1 MQRSRTR
8 YAPPRSL
15 AAPAGPAQAT
25 PACLQPP
32 RSGGI
37 GAASVKGNRGGGSD
51 EVDAAKDRKG
61 QPGITLDPD
70 CKPPW
75 HARRPAGR
83 RDGYGLTLLLTT

>member
-1 MQRSRTR
+1 LPR
-8 YAPPRSL
+8 PPGRRKR
-15 AAPAGPAQAT
+15 PRR
-25 PACLQPP
+25 ACN
-32 RSGGI
+32 RSGPKTKP
-37 GAASVKGNRGGGSD
+37 GAGSLD